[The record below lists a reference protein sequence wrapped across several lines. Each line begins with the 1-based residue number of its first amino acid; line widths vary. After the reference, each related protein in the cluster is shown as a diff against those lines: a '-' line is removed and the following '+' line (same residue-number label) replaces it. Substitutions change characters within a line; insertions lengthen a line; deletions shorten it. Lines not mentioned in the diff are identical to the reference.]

1 MLETSRGLEDTV
13 TTTRP
18 TFTVGVEEEYLI
30 VDLETRNLVRD
41 LPEGLLV
48 ACEEI
53 LGGQVRPEFLRSQI
67 EVGTRVC
74 TSISEVRRDL
84 ARLRS
89 AIVEVS
95 SEYGLAPIAAS
106 THPFAIWGEQMHTDQ
121 ERYNVLAKALGGV
134 IRRLLICGMHV
145 HVGIE
150 DKNLRID
157 LMNQVLYFL
166 PHLLAMSTSSPFW
179 QGNDTGLKSYRTS
192 VFRAVPRTG
201 IPDEFG
207 SWADYERHVDVL
219 VDAGVIEDAT
229 KLWWDLRPSAR
240 YPTIEMRATD
250 VCTTIDDA
258 MAVAA
263 MYQSLL
269 FMLYELRVHNQRWRL
284 YSRMLLSEN
293 TWRAQRYGV
302 QESLIDFGRSSLVPY
317 DQLMEEMIELVMP
330 GAEELGCVDEILHVR
345 TLIQRGTSAD
355 RQLTIFED
363 ATSSGASDE
372 EALVSVVDWL
382 IKETANVK

>member
-1 MLETSRGLEDTV
+1 M
-13 TTTRP
+13 
-18 TFTVGVEEEYLI
+18 
-30 VDLETRNLVRD
+30 
-41 LPEGLLV
+41 
-48 ACEEI
+48 
-53 LGGQVRPEFLRSQI
+53 
-67 EVGTRVC
+67 
-74 TSISEVRRDL
+74 
-84 ARLRS
+84 
-89 AIVEVS
+89 
-95 SEYGLAPIAAS
+95 
-106 THPFAIWGEQMHTDQ
+106 
-121 ERYNVLAKALGGV
+121 
-134 IRRLLICGMHV
+134 
-145 HVGIE
+145 
-150 DKNLRID
+150 
-157 LMNQVLYFL
+157 
-166 PHLLAMSTSSPFW
+166 
-179 QGNDTGLKSYRTS
+179 
-192 VFRAVPRTG
+192 FRAVPRTG

-207 SWADYERHVDVL
+207 SWADYKRHVDVL